1 VPVFD
6 EHPAAAT
13 ARTIRN
19 AANSRVDFMITSA
32 ERGERAR
39 CLPASVN
46 VMGKRKAEPLYSIE
60 ICGKDGIDGPADSFR
75 HHALTDGRLR

>member
-1 VPVFD
+1 MPVFD

-19 AANSRVDFMITSA
+19 AAISRVDFMITSA

-39 CLPASVN
+39 CLTASVN
-46 VMGKRKAEPLYSIE
+46 VMGKR
-60 ICGKDGIDGPADSFR
+60 
-75 HHALTDGRLR
+75 